1 MNIEW
6 RLPKGAGFLR
16 CLVKRALRF
25 RSEEGS
31 SLVEFAV
38 TLPVFVTLVTGMA
51 SLSLAGYSLQQL
63 GNATSN
69 AVQMVGAEA
78 GLESDP
84 CAQAVT
90 TVTGTLPNW
99 TAAGFTYTE
108 VITDVNNTTHT
119 YGPTAGSSFSCTAG
133 ATVIAANKSVV
144 LTVKYAY
151 KWLPIL
157 AFTPSSSLTSVE
169 GSLAD

>member
-6 RLPKGAGFLR
+6 GLPKGAGFLR

-31 SLVEFAV
+31 TLVEFAV
-38 TLPVFVTLVTGMA
+38 TLPLFVTIVTGMA

-69 AVQMVGAEA
+69 AVQMVGAES
-78 GLESDP
+78 GLETDP

-99 TAAGFTYTE
+99 TAASFTYTE
-108 VITDVNNTTHT
+108 VITDVNNATHT
-119 YGPTAGSSFSCTAG
+119 YGPTAGNSFSCTAG
-133 ATVIAANKSVV
+133 ATVIAQNKSVV

-151 KWLPIL
+151 KWLPVL
-157 AFTPSSSLTSVE
+157 AFTPSSTLTAIE
-169 GSLAD
+169 GALAD

>member
-1 MNIEW
+1 M
-6 RLPKGAGFLR
+6 
-16 CLVKRALRF
+16 
-25 RSEEGS
+25 
-31 SLVEFAV
+31 EFAV

-90 TVTGTLPNW
+90 TVTATLPNW
-99 TAAGFTYTE
+99 TASGFTYTE
-108 VITDVNNTTHT
+108 VITDVNNATHT
-119 YGPTAGSSFSCTAG
+119 YGPTTGSSFSCTAG
-133 ATVIAANKSVV
+133 AALISQNKSVV

-157 AFTPSSSLTSVE
+157 AFTPSSSLTSIE
-169 GSLAD
+169 GALAD